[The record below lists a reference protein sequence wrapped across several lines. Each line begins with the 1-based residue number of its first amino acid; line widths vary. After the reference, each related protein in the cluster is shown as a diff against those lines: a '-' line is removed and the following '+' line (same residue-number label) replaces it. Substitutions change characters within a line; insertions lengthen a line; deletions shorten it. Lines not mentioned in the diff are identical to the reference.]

1 MLKKI
6 FKTAVVFIITAEAK
20 FILKKYKPRIIA
32 VTGSV
37 GKTSTK
43 DAVFSVLSSKGFVRK
58 SEKSFNSEIG
68 VPLTILG
75 RPNAWSNPFA
85 WISTIFAG
93 LLLIIKPGKYPE
105 WLVLEVGADR
115 PGDIKRIAS
124 WLLPD
129 VVVVTRLAP
138 VPVHVEYFSSP
149 GAVFKEK
156 GELVKALKKDGTLV
170 LSADDENVLVLEKLA
185 SGRKLVTFGF
195 SRKASVM
202 GSKVAIAY
210 EGRGISRHPIGVHF
224 SVRMNDERAE
234 IGVRGSVG
242 RQMAYAAL
250 AALATGISVGLS
262 MSDAV
267 KGLLRYEG
275 PLGRMRLVEGIKHT
289 LIIDDTYN
297 SSPVAVQEALDAL
310 ASLSTKGRKIAV
322 LGDMLELG
330 RFSVEEHHAI
340 GTYAFTRADMLV
352 TVGIRS
358 RDTARG
364 AIEAGFAG
372 ENILQFD
379 DSRKAGKALEGL
391 IKEGDVILI
400 KGSQGI
406 RMERAVEEI
415 MAHPEDRER
424 LLVRQEEEWMKR

>member
-43 DAVFSVLSSKGFVRK
+43 DAIFSVLSSKGFVRK

-93 LLLIIKPGKYPE
+93 LLLIIRREKYPE

-129 VVVVTRLAP
+129 VVVITRLAP
-138 VPVHVEYFSSP
+138 VPVHVEYFTSP
-149 GAVFKEK
+149 EAVFKEK

-170 LSADDENVLVLEKLA
+170 LSSDDENVLVLEKLA

-195 SRKASVM
+195 SRKASVA
-202 GSKVAIAY
+202 GSKTSVVY
-210 EGRGISRHPIGVHF
+210 EGRGASRHPIGMRF
-224 SVRMNDERAE
+224 SIKENDEHIE
-234 IGVRGSVG
+234 IGMRGSVG
-242 RQMAYAAL
+242 RQIIYSAFAAC
-250 AALATGISVGLS
+250 AVGRAVELS
-262 MSDAV
+262 MCDIT
-267 KGLLRYEG
+267 KGLLGYEG
-275 PLGRMRLVEGIKHT
+275 PSGRMRLVEGIKHT

-358 RDTARG
+358 RDTAPG
-364 AIEAGFAG
+364 G
-372 ENILQFD
+372 
-379 DSRKAGKALEGL
+379 
-391 IKEGDVILI
+391 
-400 KGSQGI
+400 
-406 RMERAVEEI
+406 
-415 MAHPEDRER
+415 
-424 LLVRQEEEWMKR
+424 